1 MKIFNLLVIYLLMSQ
16 LTFAQEISEKDNTVE
31 TKAILE
37 RQNEIRLGVIKLLGG
52 PILEAGYEY
61 VKNKNTGYG
70 AYLFANFSKNENDY
84 PEDFSLT
91 PFYRAYFK
99 KNDEYGA
106 NGFFIEGFT
115 SFFSGENEIN
125 TENFEYDYESFFDI
139 SLGATIGYK
148 WMNSS
153 GFIIEIKAGA
163 GRNLLNQ
170 SDLEAL
176 FKGDLYIG
184 YRF

>member
-1 MKIFNLLVIYLLMSQ
+1 MKHLILLVIGLLMSQ
-16 LTFAQEISEKDNTVE
+16 LSFAQEVSEKEESIEKKVL
-31 TKAILE
+31 IE

-52 PILEAGYEY
+52 TILEAGYEY
-61 VKNKNTGYG
+61 LKNKNTGYG
-70 AYLFANFSKNENDY
+70 AYLSVNFAKNENDY

-99 KNDEYGA
+99 KNDEYGT

-115 SFFSGENEIN
+115 SFFSGDNEIQ
-125 TENFEYDYESFFDI
+125 TDNFELDYEGFFDI